1 MRAHNREEE
10 TRTLNLGLNAGF
22 LAGVVLVTG
31 AMILGVDSVSR
42 GRDGTGPFAP
52 DIVTEAA

>member
-1 MRAHNREEE
+1 MVMRGEKREEE

-31 AMILGVDSVSR
+31 VMILGVDSVR
-42 GRDGTGPFAP
+42 
-52 DIVTEAA
+52 